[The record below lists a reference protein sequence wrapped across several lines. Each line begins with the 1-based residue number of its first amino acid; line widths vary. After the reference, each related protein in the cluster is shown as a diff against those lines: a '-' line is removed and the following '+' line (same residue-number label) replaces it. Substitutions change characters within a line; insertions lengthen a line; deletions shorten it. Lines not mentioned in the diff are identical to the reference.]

1 MNQKNIFMRW
11 LDKRRPLSLLFLLAL
26 FMSSSLEVMADDAR
40 LTTRTESQYSSFTVS
55 KSKGFI
61 EFYLYMGEDN
71 LDNNGAYSFWN
82 SNPEICVDGKTICT
96 LKDIGLPVMNENG
109 ITTGAQLINTL
120 SNIRGQNGIQ
130 GKWYN
135 NHWYYVYSHDP
146 RYDSK
151 YKEYWITIG
160 IHVGWNMAGGN
171 HKIEVKGEWCN
182 NGNCYQ
188 TSKSYEMNSNDVTT
202 FPDKIGTFKRKNKA
216 ITYEQ
221 SSGFTAEDDWRYAV
235 AMYNSADRV
244 GYTDNT
250 NSKNYGYVD
259 LPVKG
264 TSIETDFSADNFHSY
279 TYYPRIY
286 NYKGSSMKWWGYSND
301 NKIESNITFYKDY
314 GSVTFSGY
322 PRAKNVTVETLDAY
336 TKKVKISWSK
346 EISDKD
352 HVDENGTWY
361 VFRKKVGN
369 NSSQEIIA
377 KDLSY
382 TTSSFIDDTDKEYYD
397 ESVNEKT
404 QYIYTVCFVPNGWTV
419 NTDKDAEGLSD
430 SITYQLNRTFAFSNV
445 HTVCDSTKIRLVWN
459 HTKIT
464 DASGSKTYVL
474 QVQRSTDE
482 KTWTKL
488 GNDIN
493 ITNPQ
498 TEGDSIE
505 DKQGLKPHQAYYYR
519 LSMHVQE
526 KDYLSEDISG
536 NLLGGTNVLAFT
548 ASRGTYSSVVK
559 LQWTVKQVGSDAT
572 HFTLQRRPLGSSDE
586 SAYVTVYAISGT
598 ESLYSYED
606 QTAAPGSY
614 YQYRLLYKDD
624 LQTGQSYKSTD
635 GFGMSTGVVSG
646 RVYYNSGTAV
656 EGVKISL
663 SPNNTDGKAI
673 SQFRSLKLNGEA
685 KSGIEYKASNADLH
699 NCFDK
704 DFTIQM
710 YLNPDSLKMGTE
722 ETRYLLFDAEN
733 TFSIHLI
740 KLKSGNYGI
749 APKIGR
755 TTYFCSF
762 NIAGGEW
769 THLSFVYTASDKV
782 ITIYRKSGDK
792 SESYKRKL
800 ASISVPNGA
809 KCLAFGNYAE
819 LGCGTPYSGYVDE
832 FRLFNRALSE
842 SEISKNYNHTLAGT
856 EDGLAI
862 YWPMD
867 ENLGCQTIA
876 YDYSKTNSVANGR
889 VGKMTVAATSSEI
902 VPSADQL
909 SLSAYTDADGNYM
922 VRGIPF
928 SGGGTNYV
936 ITPTLGVHSF
946 NPSTSSRFFSLN
958 SLVHSGVDFKDI
970 SSFPVSGKVRYSNTT
985 IPVEGAYIYVDGLLA
1000 SKDGNPVITASDGT
1014 YTVDVPIGDHFITV
1028 KKTGHTFDGS
1038 GRYPTDSLNVG
1049 TKHTFE
1055 SAVSNLDFFDNTT
1068 VVVAGRV
1075 AGGDVEYAKPLGLG
1089 KGNANIGKAVITLDF
1104 KDDPDKAIYIHAK
1117 RETTGNSYQ
1126 YVQDASKRT
1135 FETVNGLGKADVAE
1149 NKNVITIET
1158 DSLTGEFAVKLPPLK
1173 YHSKDISIPNQT
1185 DIHFTNSDI
1194 DATNVMLEYTDS
1206 VKNTNNGYDRF
1217 KYNASLKKEY
1227 RSTSILD
1234 ILEHQDGSYGIDK
1247 YTVTD
1252 INGKKED
1259 VPIYTIDKNDSVIY
1273 NFGYPIYEQL
1283 GQYTYNV
1290 HAYEKYVSMDYKNG
1304 NGDYNVDE
1312 VPLGKIDVT
1321 ISNQLASTTS
1331 VKASDGTVGTVT
1343 DDTFTLD
1350 SLGRAQ
1356 YTFVAG
1362 LPNIQTPYTRVMTA
1376 SYEVDG
1382 TQLSW
1387 NNKIEA
1393 VILGALS
1400 TGNNFTTKGPDE
1412 VLMVLRDP
1420 PGSQSQTVY
1429 EKGTEIVKTKS
1440 VTGAAHSESA
1450 ATATIFAGLSDATA
1464 KGAPGF
1470 MVIQDIESKATITAG
1485 VELNA
1490 SYSHNNTTTE
1500 TITTTEDIATSDEPD
1515 RKS

>member
-1 MNQKNIFMRW
+1 MKQKNIFMRW

-160 IHVGWNMAGGN
+160 INVGWNMAGGN

-221 SSGFTAEDDWRYAV
+221 SSGFTAEDDLRYAV

-430 SITYQLNRTFAFSNV
+430 SITYQLNRTFAFSKL
-445 HTVCDSTKIRLVWN
+445 DTKATDKSITFSWN
-459 HTKIT
+459 HTRIS
-464 DASGSKTYVL
+464 DASSSKKYTL
-474 QVQRSTDE
+474 SVQRSTDIND
-482 KTWTKL
+482 WTAAESKPL
-488 GNDIN
+488 TTIDIN
-493 ITNPQ
+493 SST
-498 TEGDSIE
+498 TESGTYE
-505 DKQGLKPHQAYYYR
+505 DKTDLVAYQTYYYR
-519 LSMHVQE
+519 LKINVQGRDFISE
-526 KDYLSEDISG
+526 AKTIHLS
-536 NLLGGTNVLAFT
+536 GGTTVPESSFK
-548 ASRGTYSSVVK
+548 ASRGTYSNAVK
-559 LQWTVKQVGSDAT
+559 IQWAVNQVGSEKT
-572 HFTLQRRPLGSSDE
+572 YFTLQRRPLASTNDKDF
-586 SAYVTVYAISGT
+586 VDVYSTSGT
-598 ESLYSYED
+598 ESSYSYDD
-606 QTAAPGSY
+606 QTAQPGSY
-614 YQYRLLYKDD
+614 YKYRLVYYVVHDGKKLGEAYV
-624 LQTGQSYKSTD
+624 TTD
-635 GFGMSTGVVSG
+635 GFSISTGVVSG

-656 EGVKISL
+656 EGVKVSL
-663 SPNNTDGKAI
+663 TPSNADGKTV
-673 SQFRSLKLNGEA
+673 SQFRSLKLGGENGG
-685 KSGIEYKASNADLH
+685 GIHYQITSNAEL
-699 NCFDK
+699 K
-704 DFTIQM
+704 KLMGGDFTLQM
-710 YLNPDSLKMGTE
+710 YVNPDAASMNDSTE
-722 ETRYLLFDAEN
+722 KINYPLFDVTN
-733 TFSIHLI
+733 VFSLYLRKVKNSNKYDVIPNVSRTWLDKSTFTIPA
-740 KLKSGNYGI
+740 NQ
-749 APKIGR
+749 
-755 TTYFCSF
+755 
-762 NIAGGEW
+762 W
-769 THLSFVYTASDKV
+769 TQLTAVYTASNKTVTLYNMMPDSMVVYPIKDADGASV
-782 ITIYRKSGDK
+782 ITTVDTVG
-792 SESYKRKL
+792 L
-800 ASISVPNGA
+800 AV
-809 KCLAFGNYAE
+809 GNWGE
-819 LGCGTPYSGYVDE
+819 LGSGNRYSGYLDE
-832 FRLFNRALSE
+832 FRMFGRALFK
-842 SEISKNYNHTLAGT
+842 SEINKNFNYTLSGT
-856 EDGLAI
+856 EEGLAI

-867 ENLGCQTIA
+867 ENPGSQTVA
-876 YDYSKTNSVANGR
+876 YDYSKETRVANGR
-889 VGKMTVAATSSEI
+889 VGTLNVAATSSTV
-902 VPSADQL
+902 VPSAEQL
-909 SLSAYTDADGNYM
+909 NLCTYTDADGNYM
-922 VRGIPF
+922 VTGIPF
-928 SGGGTNYV
+928 SGEGTNYV
-936 ITPTLGVHSF
+936 IAPTLGIHSF
-946 NPSTSSRFFSLN
+946 NPSTSSRFISLN
-958 SLVHSGVDFKDI
+958 SLVHSGVDFKDN

-985 IPVEGAYIYVDGLLA
+985 IPVEGAYIYVDGSIA
-1000 SKDGNPVITASDGT
+1000 SKDGEPVMTASDGT
-1014 YTVDVPIGDHFITV
+1014 YSVDVPIGDHFISI
-1028 KKTGHTFDGS
+1028 KKSGHTFDGD
-1038 GRYPTDSLNVG
+1038 GRYPTDSLNIG
-1049 TKHTFE
+1049 TKYTFE
-1055 SAVSNLDFFDNTT
+1055 SAISNLDFFDNTT

-1075 AGGDVEYAKPLGLG
+1075 AGGDVEYAKPLGLS

-1126 YVQDASKRT
+1126 YVQDTSKRT
-1135 FETVNGLGKADVAE
+1135 FETVNRLGMADVAE

-1217 KYNASLKKEY
+1217 KYNASMKSEY

-1234 ILEHQDGSYGIDK
+1234 ILEHQDGSYGIDN

-1290 HAYEKYVSMDYKNG
+1290 HAYEKYVNMDYKNG

-1331 VKASDGTVGTVT
+1331 VKLSDGTVGTVK
-1343 DDTFTLD
+1343 DETF
-1350 SLGRAQ
+1350 R
-1356 YTFVAG
+1356 
-1362 LPNIQTPYTRVMTA
+1362 
-1376 SYEVDG
+1376 
-1382 TQLSW
+1382 
-1387 NNKIEA
+1387 
-1393 VILGALS
+1393 
-1400 TGNNFTTKGPDE
+1400 
-1412 VLMVLRDP
+1412 
-1420 PGSQSQTVY
+1420 
-1429 EKGTEIVKTKS
+1429 
-1440 VTGAAHSESA
+1440 
-1450 ATATIFAGLSDATA
+1450 
-1464 KGAPGF
+1464 
-1470 MVIQDIESKATITAG
+1470 
-1485 VELNA
+1485 
-1490 SYSHNNTTTE
+1490 
-1500 TITTTEDIATSDEPD
+1500 
-1515 RKS
+1515 